1 MKEKDQND
9 GAGQEV
15 GEEEPI
21 ATEEDDEG
29 FHDTQAATGN
39 WYLVKFEK
47 LVVFE
52 NSQSETIMNW
62 MIYKRYSIRFRLSR
76 F

>member
-1 MKEKDQND
+1 M
-9 GAGQEV
+9 

-21 ATEEDDEG
+21 ATEEGDEG
-29 FHDTQAATGN
+29 FHDAQATTGN
-39 WYLVKFEK
+39 WYLVKFVK

-52 NSQSETIMNW
+52 NSQSEKIMNW

>member
-9 GAGQEV
+9 GEGQEV

-29 FHDTQAATGN
+29 FHDTRAATGN
-39 WYLVKFEK
+39 
-47 LVVFE
+47 
-52 NSQSETIMNW
+52 
-62 MIYKRYSIRFRLSR
+62 
-76 F
+76 